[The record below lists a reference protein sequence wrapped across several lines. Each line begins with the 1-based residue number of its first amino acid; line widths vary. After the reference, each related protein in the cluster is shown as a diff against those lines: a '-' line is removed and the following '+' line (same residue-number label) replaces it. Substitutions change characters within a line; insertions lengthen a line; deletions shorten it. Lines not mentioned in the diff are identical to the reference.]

1 MDVDTTSQTLQAS
14 ETLDNVYEK
23 SFRKDN
29 CLKQK
34 CKLLFLTWKDIIW
47 ICLLLKYFKKILTTK
62 SVY

>member
-14 ETLDNVYEK
+14 KTLDNVYEK

-34 CKLLFLTWKDIIW
+34 RKLLFLTWKDIIW
-47 ICLLLKYFKKILTTK
+47 ICLLSKH
-62 SVY
+62 